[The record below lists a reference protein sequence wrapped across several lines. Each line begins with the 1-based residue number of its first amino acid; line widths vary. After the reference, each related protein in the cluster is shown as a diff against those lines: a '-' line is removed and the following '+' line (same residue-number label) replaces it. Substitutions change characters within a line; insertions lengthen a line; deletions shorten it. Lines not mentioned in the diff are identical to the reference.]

1 MNILIVF
8 YSRYGNVMKLAKAA
22 EEGASGVEGTTVK
35 MVRAKELASKEEID
49 ANEHW
54 KEAFE
59 SIGRYPEATIDD
71 LKWADGLMFGSPT
84 RYGNMA
90 APLKQFWDSTSSLWM
105 SGVLAG
111 KVGGCFTSSSTFH
124 GGQESTIISMWFPMI
139 HHGMLIAGVPYTEQ
153 LLFTT
158 TRGGGPYGP
167 SSVSGPKANEGPN
180 EDELAIA
187 RALGKRVAELT
198 KKLRG

>member
-8 YSRYGNVMKLAKAA
+8 YSRYGNVMKLGKAA
-22 EEGASGVEGTTVK
+22 AEGASSVEGATVK
-35 MVRAKELASKEEID
+35 MVCVKELASKEEI
-49 ANEHW
+49 ESSPYW
-54 KEAFE
+54 KKAFE
-59 SIGRYPEATIDD
+59 EYSKFPVATPED
-71 LKWADGLMFGSPT
+71 LKWADGIMFGSPT

-90 APLKQFWDSTSSLWM
+90 APLKYFWDSTSALWM
-105 SGVLAG
+105 EGGLVG

-158 TRGGGPYGP
+158 TRGADPMVLPLFQDPKPMKGLMKMSWPLPGPWERGWP
-167 SSVSGPKANEGPN
+167 S
-180 EDELAIA
+180 
-187 RALGKRVAELT
+187 
-198 KKLRG
+198 